1 MGTYFKKVWLLLLL
15 FFGVCSKVENF
26 KYSAYTINFGGK
38 EEIISLSKWAT
49 EGQFQTSNSKI
60 RTNAIL
66 VIQDGKTILEA
77 YSAGFGP
84 KTLHPTW
91 SISKFLLNGAVGQ
104 AAALGKL
111 DLEKPV
117 RSYLP
122 KSPVSNSEELKVK
135 HLLFFASGI
144 DWKERYE
151 WAPFNSDILAILYGE
166 GNRDIADYI
175 SKLKFSHVPGEKIS
189 YSSGDSNLLSAV
201 LYSVEKDFPEIYLK
215 RIGIDSYVWERD
227 GKGVPVASSYAY
239 LSARDLAKIGILYS
253 EEISGKQS
261 GIFPKDWISK
271 TFRIYD
277 LKSKRPWYLDAL
289 RIPSMGGHVYL
300 NRFSPDSEDLY
311 YPELSSESFFA
322 SGHWGQYMV
331 VDPKKK
337 LVVVRLG
344 NDRGAK
350 FPMKEFLARL
360 LPILYGKDL
369 RKSL

>member
-1 MGTYFKKVWLLLLL
+1 MEIYLKKAWPLLLL
-15 FFGVCSKVENF
+15 FFGVCSEVENF
-26 KYSAYTINFGGK
+26 PYSSYTIHFDEK

-49 EGQFQTSNSKI
+49 EIQFQSNKSKI

-66 VIQDGKTILEA
+66 VIHDGKTILET
-77 YSAGFGP
+77 YSSGFGP

-104 AAALGKL
+104 ATALGKL

-117 RSYLP
+117 QFYLP
-122 KSPVSNSEELKVK
+122 KSTLSNPEELKVK

-151 WAPFNSDILAILYGE
+151 WAPFNSDILEILYGE

-175 SKLKFSHVPGEKIS
+175 SKLKYSHVPGDKIS

-201 LYSVEKDFPEIYLK
+201 LSSVQKDFPEFYFK
-215 RIGIDSYVWERD
+215 RIGIESYVWERD

-239 LSARDLAKIGILYS
+239 LSARDLAKIGLLYS
-253 EEISGKQS
+253 EEISGNPS

-271 TFRIYD
+271 TFQIYD
-277 LKSKRPWYLDAL
+277 LKSKRAWYLDAL

-300 NRFSPDSEDLY
+300 NRFSPDSEDLF
-311 YPELSSESFFA
+311 YPGLSSVSFFA
-322 SGHWGQYMV
+322 SGHWGQYMI
-331 VDPKKK
+331 VDPEKK

-344 NDRGAK
+344 NDRGAR
-350 FPMKEFLARL
+350 FPMREFLDRL
-360 LPILYGKDL
+360 LPILNEKEHGK
-369 RKSL
+369 SP

>member
-1 MGTYFKKVWLLLLL
+1 MGIYLKKVWLLLLL
-15 FFGVCSKVENF
+15 FFVVCSNREDF
-26 KYSAYTINFGGK
+26 QYSATIQSGGT
-38 EEIISLSKWAT
+38 EEIISLSRWAT
-49 EGQFQTSNSKI
+49 EGQFQTSKSKI

-66 VIQDGKTILEA
+66 VIQDGRTILEA
-77 YSAGFGP
+77 YSSGFGP

-117 RSYLP
+117 QFYFP
-122 KSPVSNSEELKVK
+122 KAPVSNSEELKVK

-151 WAPFNSDILAILYGE
+151 WAPFNSDILEILYGE
-166 GNRDIADYI
+166 GNRDIAEYV
-175 SKLKFSHVPGEKIS
+175 SNLKFSHIPGEKIS

-201 LYSVEKDFPEIYLK
+201 LSSVEKNFPETYFK
-215 RIGIDSYVWERD
+215 RIGIESYIWERD

-239 LSARDLAKIGILYS
+239 LSVRDLAKIGLLYS
-253 EEISGKQS
+253 EEISGKHS
-261 GIFPKDWISK
+261 GIFQKDWISK

-277 LKSKRPWYLDAL
+277 LKSKRPWYLDTF

-300 NRFSPDSEDLY
+300 NRFSPDSKDLY
-311 YPELSSESFFA
+311 YAELSSESFFA

-344 NDRGAK
+344 NDRGAR
-350 FPMKEFLARL
+350 FPMKEFLDRL
-360 LPILYGKDL
+360 LSILNDTDHGKF
-369 RKSL
+369 

>member
-1 MGTYFKKVWLLLLL
+1 MGIYLKKVWLLLLL
-15 FFGVCSKVENF
+15 FFGVCSKVDF
-26 KYSAYTINFGGK
+26 RYSAYTVHFAEK

-49 EGQFQTSNSKI
+49 EGQFQTSSSKI

-77 YSAGFGP
+77 YSSGFGP
-84 KTLHPTW
+84 ITLHPTW

-104 AAALGKL
+104 AVALGKL

-122 KSPVSNSEELKVK
+122 KYSVSNSEELKVK

-151 WAPFNSDILAILYGE
+151 WAPVNSDILKILYGE
-166 GNRDIADYI
+166 ENKDIADYI

-201 LYSVEKDFPEIYLK
+201 LNSVEKNFPEVYFK
-215 RIGIDSYVWERD
+215 RIGIGSYIWERD
-227 GKGVPVASSYAY
+227 GKGVPVASSYVY
-239 LSARDLAKIGILYS
+239 LSARDLAKIGLLYS
-253 EEISGKQS
+253 GEISGKPS
-261 GIFPKDWISK
+261 GIFSKDWIPK

-277 LKSKRPWYLDAL
+277 LKSKRPWYLDTL

-300 NRFSPDSEDLY
+300 NRFSPDSEELY
-311 YPELSSESFFA
+311 YPELSTDSFFA

-331 VDPKKK
+331 VDPEKK

-344 NDRGAK
+344 NDRGAR
-350 FPMKEFLARL
+350 FPMREFLDRL
-360 LPILYGKDL
+360 LPIINEKDQGKFP
-369 RKSL
+369 

>member
-1 MGTYFKKVWLLLLL
+1 MGTYFKKVWLLLLI
-15 FFGVCSKVENF
+15 FFGVCSGIENF
-26 KYSAYTINFGGK
+26 QYSAYNINISEK
-38 EEIISLSKWAT
+38 EEVISLSKWAT
-49 EGQFQTSNSKI
+49 EKQFQTSKSKI

-77 YSAGFGP
+77 YSSGFGP

-104 AAALGKL
+104 AVALGKL
-111 DLEKPV
+111 DMEKPV
-117 RSYLP
+117 RFYLP
-122 KSPVSNSEELKVK
+122 KSPDPNSEELKVK

-151 WAPFNSDILAILYGE
+151 WAPFNSDILEILYGE

-175 SKLKFSHVPGEKIS
+175 SKLKFSHAPGEKIS

-201 LYSVEKDFPEIYLK
+201 LDSVEKDFPEVYFK
-215 RIGIDSYVWERD
+215 RIGIQSYVWERD

-239 LSARDLAKIGILYS
+239 LSARDLAKIGSLYS
-253 EEISGKQS
+253 EEVTGKSS

-277 LKSKRPWYLDAL
+277 LKSKRPWYLDIFH
-289 RIPSMGGHVYL
+289 IPTMGGHVYL
-300 NRFSPDSEDLY
+300 NRFSPNSEDLY
-311 YPELSSESFFA
+311 YTKLSSESFFA
-322 SGHWGQYMV
+322 SGHWGQYMI
-331 VDPKKK
+331 VDPSKK

-344 NDRGAK
+344 NDRGAR
-350 FPMKEFLARL
+350 FPMKEFLDRL
-360 LPILYGKDL
+360 LPILDKKDTGKAP
-369 RKSL
+369 

>member
-1 MGTYFKKVWLLLLL
+1 MGIYLKKAWLLFLL
-15 FFGVCSKVENF
+15 FFGVCSNIENF
-26 KYSAYTINFGGK
+26 PYSSYTIHFDENV
-38 EEIISLSKWAT
+38 EILSLSKWAT
-49 EGQFQTSNSKI
+49 EVQFQSNKSRI

-77 YSAGFGP
+77 YSSEFGP

-104 AAALGKL
+104 AVALGKL

-117 RSYLP
+117 QFYLH
-122 KSPVSNSEELKVK
+122 KSILSNSEELKVK

-151 WAPFNSDILAILYGE
+151 WAPFNSDILEILYGE

-175 SKLKFSHVPGEKIS
+175 CKLKFYNVPGEKIS

-201 LYSVEKDFPEIYLK
+201 LSSVEKDFPEFYFK
-215 RIGIDSYVWERD
+215 RIGIESYVWERD
-227 GKGVPVASSYAY
+227 GSGVPVASSYAY
-239 LSARDLAKIGILYS
+239 LSAKDLAKIGLLYS
-253 EEISGKQS
+253 EEISGNPS

-277 LKSKRPWYLDAL
+277 HKSKRPWYLDML
-289 RIPSMGGHVYL
+289 RLPSMGGHVYL
-300 NRFSPDSEDLY
+300 NQFSPDPKDLY
-311 YPELSSESFFA
+311 YPGLSPESFFA
-322 SGHWGQYMV
+322 SGHWGQYMI

-344 NDRGAK
+344 NDRGAR
-350 FPMKEFLARL
+350 FPMREFIDRL
-360 LPILYGKDL
+360 LPVLNKMEQ
-369 RKSL
+369 RKLP